1 MQNNMITESGEL
13 SKKIEEVL
21 DTMRPFLNADGGNVE
36 LVEIEEGKI
45 VKLRLLG
52 ACSSCSMSHMTMK
65 AGIEEGIKKALP
77 QIETVLAI

>member
-1 MQNNMITESGEL
+1 MITESGEL

-36 LVEIEEGKI
+36 LVEIEDGKV